1 MMSPVFKF
9 HLLVPAAERRGVKPE
24 KIGQCRVWAE
34 CGVEGSGPV
43 GRQRERGRESAE
55 LRHSLGQQSSRQTL
69 SPGALSRPSTHTND
83 KRSQR
88 TVSGTLNLQRLLDHG
103 TMTL

>member
-1 MMSPVFKF
+1 MSPVFKF

-43 GRQRERGRESAE
+43 GRGRERERESAE
-55 LRHSLGQQSSRQTL
+55 LRHSLGQQTDTQSRRTL
-69 SPGALSRPSTHTND
+69 PTINTATTRDLNGLCRALLISRD
-83 KRSQR
+83 Y
-88 TVSGTLNLQRLLDHG
+88 LDHG

>member
-1 MMSPVFKF
+1 MIKDIKVRKEILLQYFEILSMMSPVFKF

-43 GRQRERGRESAE
+43 GRGRERERERE
-55 LRHSLGQQSSRQTL
+55 C
-69 SPGALSRPSTHTND
+69 
-83 KRSQR
+83 
-88 TVSGTLNLQRLLDHG
+88 
-103 TMTL
+103 